1 MNDIQVSADGKLR
14 FGDLSMRC
22 ALGRS
27 GCKPAADKREGDGA
41 TPLGRWP
48 LRRLFYRPDRLP
60 VPDCALPIL
69 ALTPAM
75 GWCDDPGHADYNR
88 LVTLP
93 FAGSHETLW
102 REDHVYDLIV
112 ELGHNDAPPVPGLGS
127 AIFLH
132 LARQDFAPTEGCVAI
147 ALADMQAL
155 LPRLSAGSAIVI
167 APWSAPQ
174 GHRWRPTPPPA
185 G

>member
-1 MNDIQVSADGKLR
+1 MSDIEVSADGALR
-14 FGDLSMRC
+14 FGDLRFRC

-41 TPLGRWP
+41 TPLGRWA
-48 LRRLFYRPDRLP
+48 LRRLYYRPDRIAR
-60 VPDCALPIL
+60 PDCRLPIV

-75 GWCDDPGHADYNR
+75 GWCDDPKHADYNR

-93 FAGSHETLW
+93 FDASHETLW

-132 LARQDFAPTEGCVAI
+132 LARPDYAPTEGCVAL

-155 LPRLSAGSAIVI
+155 LPRLETNTFIAI
-167 APWSAPQ
+167 AP
-174 GHRWRPTPPPA
+174 
-185 G
+185 